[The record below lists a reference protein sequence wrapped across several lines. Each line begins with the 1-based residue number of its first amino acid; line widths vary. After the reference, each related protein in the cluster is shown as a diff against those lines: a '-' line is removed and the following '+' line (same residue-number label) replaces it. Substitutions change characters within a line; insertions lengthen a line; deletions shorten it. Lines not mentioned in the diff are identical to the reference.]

1 MLMAISILGHTDR
14 MIRSAGYLHNL
25 GGYSPSKTIMA
36 AEPATPTR
44 FSLDCSSPVSD
55 GFFALHDLV
64 DYLTSKVKVAKLRGN
79 LKDKI
84 AFEEVA
90 AEKKVDVIAS
100 VKYSKRAVRYYAR
113 KFLKK
118 HDLRERY
125 RVISTSPSTYQF
137 RPYRVSKDE

>member
-1 MLMAISILGHTDR
+1 MAD
-14 MIRSAGYLHNL
+14 
-25 GGYSPSKTIMA
+25 
-36 AEPATPTR
+36 EPQAVAR
-44 FSLDCSSPVSD
+44 ISLDCSSPVTD

-64 DYLTSKVKVAKLRGN
+64 EYLTSKLKVGKLRGN

-100 VKYSKRAVRYYAR
+100 VKYSKRAIRYYAR

-118 HDLRERY
+118 QNLRERY
-125 RVISTSPSTYQF
+125 RVISTSASAYQF